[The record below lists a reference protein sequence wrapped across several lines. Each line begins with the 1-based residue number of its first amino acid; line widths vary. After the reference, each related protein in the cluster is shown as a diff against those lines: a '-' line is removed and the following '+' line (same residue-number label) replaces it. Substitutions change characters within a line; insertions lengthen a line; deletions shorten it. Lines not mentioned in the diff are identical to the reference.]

1 MGLENSLR
9 DYILFQSTFM
19 KGKTILG
26 AALTLNELVD
36 EKLHS
41 VKKEMMFKV
50 DFKKADNHVNWVFWV
65 HVLV

>member
-1 MGLENSLR
+1 
-9 DYILFQSTFM
+9 M